1 MRSDFFFIIII
12 IHAELKP
19 SESTKYIIV
28 DLMETRSERNCV
40 LYLKKKH
47 CWWYIM
53 STTHLFFIF
62 LPSTSSIS
70 FLHDPLIHFLQRW
83 KSSSCADTALIYLKI
98 HFPRRFYFWT
108 NRHLSFF
115 ILFHLFIFLSLSK
128 IVKKKNMRGTS
139 GFTKRRRRRRRT
151 QNTHG
156 LKPFLYL

>member
-115 ILFHLFIFLSLSK
+115 ILFHLFIFFESEQNSK
-128 IVKKKNMRGTS
+128 KEKYARNKWIYKKKKKKKKDTEH
-139 GFTKRRRRRRRT
+139 TWT
-151 QNTHG
+151 
-156 LKPFLYL
+156 